1 MKLIKNKII
10 IIIITKGKNS
20 NIKIKK
26 ALEESSRVLIKIDY
40 ALIYLIYIFYFQ

>member
-10 IIIITKGKNS
+10 IIIFIKGKNS

-26 ALEESSRVLIKIDY
+26 VLEESSRVLIKIDY
-40 ALIYLIYIFYFQ
+40 VLIYLINIFYFQ